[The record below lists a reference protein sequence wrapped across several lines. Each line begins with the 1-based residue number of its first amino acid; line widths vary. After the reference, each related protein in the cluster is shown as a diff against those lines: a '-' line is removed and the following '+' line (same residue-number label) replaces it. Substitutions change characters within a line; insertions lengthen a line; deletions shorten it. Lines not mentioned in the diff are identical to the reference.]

1 MTEAQEWD
9 LYQRGP
15 RIFLFR
21 QGLSTAIRNLAST
34 AYLFEPCLTE
44 GVGDKFAEAN
54 LNFLKDYAGIE
65 MPKRPEG
72 VPEILPVDKN
82 LIQNGDTFD
91 IMRLDGLD
99 PMIAFAMGAA
109 TGHTAIALWQ
119 ENEVKK
125 QRTL

>member
-1 MTEAQEWD
+1 
-9 LYQRGP
+9 
-15 RIFLFR
+15 
-21 QGLSTAIRNLAST
+21 
-34 AYLFEPCLTE
+34 
-44 GVGDKFAEAN
+44 
-54 LNFLKDYAGIE
+54 

-119 ENEVKK
+119 ENEVKN
-125 QRTL
+125 QREAHWDLGLGERGKGKTSDVTVEDIGGGYAE